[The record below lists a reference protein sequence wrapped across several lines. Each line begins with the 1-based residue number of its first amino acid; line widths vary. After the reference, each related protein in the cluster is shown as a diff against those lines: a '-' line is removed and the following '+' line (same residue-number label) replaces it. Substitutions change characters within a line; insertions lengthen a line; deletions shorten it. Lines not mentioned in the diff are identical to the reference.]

1 MQQRMYPV
9 DYGLLTP
16 AWAATPVA
24 EAASDAA
31 FAQGMLDVESAWAR
45 VQAEAGLCSQAD
57 ADAVTAISKVE
68 LYDLGALAGRG
79 PDGANALIPL
89 LGMMREQLA
98 ASGAPSTAAL
108 ALHRGATSQDVI
120 DSALM
125 LLASRSIA
133 SMRND
138 LLAAADSLS
147 ALAHRHSATLCVA
160 RSLTQHALPTV
171 FGLRAANWL
180 AALTAAGRQLDAAA
194 AELPLQWGGAV
205 GTLASLHQR
214 LGAALPYKSD
224 HQLSARAAEL
234 TANLAAELGLA
245 VPVAPWHTV
254 RQPVLALGSALAS
267 VAAAT
272 GTFGAD
278 VLTASR
284 PEIAELSEP
293 REAGKG
299 GSSAMPQK
307 QNPVHSV
314 LLRNAALAAP
324 AHLATLYTAAGTAVD
339 ERPDGGWHT
348 EWSALRE
355 LVRLAGGAAHHAS
368 VLASG
373 LGVHPEAMA
382 RNMALSGDLLVSERI
397 STVASPLVAGGKA
410 AVQELVLE
418 SLRTGTPLRSLLQG
432 VLPSDLDNQLFLDDL
447 LNPASY
453 LGSAHDF
460 INRIRDDFNDWKNA

>member
-1 MQQRMYPV
+1 MFPA

-24 EAASDAA
+24 DTTSDTA
-31 FAQGMLDVESAWAR
+31 FAQAMLDVEAAW
-45 VQAEAGLCSQAD
+45 VKVQAD
-57 ADAVTAISKVE
+57 ASLCSAADAQAVADIAKVE
-68 LYDLGALAGRG
+68 LYDLAELAGKG

-89 LGMMREQLA
+89 LGMMRAQLTT
-98 ASGAPSTAAL
+98 SGAPATAAT

-125 LLASRSIA
+125 LMAARSITLLRA
-133 SMRND
+133 D
-138 LLAAADSLS
+138 LLTAGVALSELS
-147 ALAHRHSATLCVA
+147 AAHATTLCVA

-180 AALTAAGRQLDAAA
+180 AALTAAGRVLDAVS
-194 AELPLQWGGAV
+194 LPLQWGGAV

-214 LGAALPYKSD
+214 LGTSLPYKSEHSLAERA
-224 HQLSARAAEL
+224 HQLS
-234 TANLAAELGLA
+234 TALATELGLS

-254 RQPVLALGSALAS
+254 RQPVLSLGSALGS
-267 VAAAT
+267 VIAAA

-284 PEIAELSEP
+284 PEIGELSEP

-314 LLRNAALAAP
+314 LLRNAAFAAP
-324 AHLATLYTAAGTAVD
+324 AHVGTLFTAAGTAVD
-339 ERPDGGWHT
+339 ERPDGGWHA
-348 EWSALRE
+348 EWAPLRE
-355 LVRLAGGAAHHAS
+355 LLRLAGGAGHHAAR
-368 VLASG
+368 LATG
-373 LGVHPEAMA
+373 LDVHPEAMA

-397 STVASPLVAGGKA
+397 SAVVAPLVDGGKA

-418 SLRTGTPLRSLLQG
+418 SLRTGTPLRSLLLG
-432 VLPSDLDNQLFLDDL
+432 VLPSDMDNHVFLDDL
-447 LNPASY
+447 LDPAGY
-453 LGSAHDF
+453 LGSATDF
-460 INRIRDDFNDWKNA
+460 ITRIRDDFNDWKVS

>member
-1 MQQRMYPV
+1 MFPA

-24 EAASDAA
+24 DTTSDTA
-31 FAQGMLDVESAWAR
+31 FAQAMLDVEAAW
-45 VQAEAGLCSQAD
+45 VKVQAD
-57 ADAVTAISKVE
+57 ASLCSAADAQAVADIAKVE
-68 LYDLGALAGRG
+68 LYDLAELAGKG

-89 LGMMREQLA
+89 LGMMRAQLT
-98 ASGAPSTAAL
+98 ASGAPATAAT

-125 LLASRSIA
+125 LMAARSITLIRA
-133 SMRND
+133 D
-138 LLAAADSLS
+138 LLTAGVALSELS
-147 ALAHRHSATLCVA
+147 AAHATTLCVA

-180 AALTAAGRQLDAAA
+180 AALTAAGRVLDAVS
-194 AELPLQWGGAV
+194 LPLQWGGAV

-214 LGAALPYKSD
+214 LGTSLPYKSEHSLAERA
-224 HQLSARAAEL
+224 HQLS
-234 TANLAAELGLA
+234 TALATELGLG

-254 RQPVLALGSALAS
+254 RQPVLSLGSALGS
-267 VAAAT
+267 VIAAA

-284 PEIAELSEP
+284 PEIGELSEP

-314 LLRNAALAAP
+314 LLRNAAFAAP
-324 AHLATLYTAAGTAVD
+324 AHVGTLFTAAGTAVD
-339 ERPDGGWHT
+339 ERPDGGWHA
-348 EWSALRE
+348 EWAPLRE
-355 LVRLAGGAAHHAS
+355 LLRLAGGAGHHAAR
-368 VLASG
+368 LATG
-373 LGVHPEAMA
+373 LDVHPEAMA

-397 STVASPLVAGGKA
+397 SAVVAPLVDGGKA

-418 SLRTGTPLRSLLQG
+418 SLRTGTPLRSLLLG
-432 VLPSDLDNQLFLDDL
+432 VLPSDMDNHVFLDDL
-447 LNPASY
+447 LDPAGY
-453 LGSAHDF
+453 LGSATDF
-460 INRIRDDFNDWKNA
+460 ITRIRDDFNDWKVS

>member
-1 MQQRMYPV
+1 MYPV

-31 FAQGMLDVESAWAR
+31 FAQGMLDVEAAWAR

-57 ADAVTAISKVE
+57 ADAVTAIARVE
-68 LYDLGALAGRG
+68 LYDLGALAERG

-98 ASGAPSTAAL
+98 QAGAPSTAAL
-108 ALHRGATSQDVI
+108 ALHRGATSQDII

-125 LLASRSIA
+125 LLASRSLA
-133 SMRND
+133 AMRTD
-138 LLAAADSLS
+138 LLAAAAALS
-147 ALAHRHSATLCVA
+147 ELARKHAATLCAA

-194 AELPLQWGGAV
+194 ASLPLQWGGAV

-214 LGAALPYKSD
+214 LGSALPYKSE
-224 HQLSARAAEL
+224 HRLAQRAHEL
-234 TANLAAELGLA
+234 TAALAAELSLA
-245 VPVAPWHTV
+245 APPAPWHTV
-254 RQPVLALGSALAS
+254 RQPVLGLGSALGS
-267 VAAAT
+267 VIAAA

-278 VLTASR
+278 VLTAAR
-284 PEIAELSEP
+284 PEIGELSEP

-314 LLRNAALAAP
+314 LLRNAALSAP
-324 AHLATLYTAAGTAVD
+324 AHVATLFTAAGTAVD

-355 LVRLAGGAAHHAS
+355 LLRLAGGAAHHAAT
-368 VLASG
+368 LASG

-397 STVASPLVAGGKA
+397 STVVAPLVAGGKA
-410 AVQELVLE
+410 KVQELVLE
-418 SLRTGTPLRSLLQG
+418 SLRTGTSLRTLLSQ
-432 VLPSDLDNQLFLDDL
+432 VLPSDMDNQLFLDDL
-447 LNPASY
+447 LDPAGY
-453 LGSAHDF
+453 LGSATDF
-460 INRIRDDFNDWKNA
+460 IDRIREDFNDWKNA

>member
-1 MQQRMYPV
+1 MYPV

-31 FAQGMLDVESAWAR
+31 FAQGMLDVEAAWAR

-57 ADAVTAISKVE
+57 ADAVTAIARVE
-68 LYDLGALAGRG
+68 LYDLGALAERG

-98 ASGAPSTAAL
+98 QAGAPSTAAL
-108 ALHRGATSQDVI
+108 ALHRGATSQDII

-133 SMRND
+133 AMRTD
-138 LLAAADSLS
+138 LLAAAAALS
-147 ALAHRHSATLCVA
+147 ELARKHAATLCAA

-194 AELPLQWGGAV
+194 ASLPLQWGGAV

-214 LGAALPYKSD
+214 LGSALPYKSE
-224 HQLSARAAEL
+224 HRLAQRAHEL
-234 TANLAAELGLA
+234 TAALAAELSLA
-245 VPVAPWHTV
+245 APLAPWHTV
-254 RQPVLALGSALAS
+254 RQPVLGLGSALGS
-267 VAAAT
+267 VIAAA

-278 VLTASR
+278 VLTAAR
-284 PEIAELSEP
+284 PEIGELSEP

-314 LLRNAALAAP
+314 LLRNTALSAP
-324 AHLATLYTAAGTAVD
+324 AHVATLFTAAGTAVD
-339 ERPDGGWHT
+339 ERPDGGWHA
-348 EWSALRE
+348 EWASLRE
-355 LVRLAGGAAHHAS
+355 LLRLAGGAAHHAAT
-368 VLASG
+368 LASG

-397 STVASPLVAGGKA
+397 STVVAPLVAGGKA
-410 AVQELVLE
+410 KVQELVLE
-418 SLRTGTPLRSLLQG
+418 SLRTGTSLRTLLSQ
-432 VLPSDLDNQLFLDDL
+432 VLPSDMDNQLFLNDL
-447 LNPASY
+447 LDPAGY
-453 LGSAHDF
+453 LGSATDF
-460 INRIRDDFNDWKNA
+460 ITRIREDFTDWKDS

>member
-1 MQQRMYPV
+1 MYPV

-31 FAQGMLDVESAWAR
+31 FAQGMLDVEAAWAR

-57 ADAVTAISKVE
+57 ADAVTAIARVE
-68 LYDLGALAGRG
+68 LYDLGALAERG

-98 ASGAPSTAAL
+98 QAGAPSTAAL
-108 ALHRGATSQDVI
+108 ALHRGATSQDII

-133 SMRND
+133 AMRTD
-138 LLAAADSLS
+138 LLAAAAALS
-147 ALAHRHSATLCVA
+147 ELARKHAATLCAA

-194 AELPLQWGGAV
+194 ASLPLQWGGAV

-214 LGAALPYKSD
+214 LGSALPYKSE
-224 HQLSARAAEL
+224 HRLAQRAHEL
-234 TANLAAELGLA
+234 TAALAAELSLA
-245 VPVAPWHTV
+245 APLAPWHTV
-254 RQPVLALGSALAS
+254 RQPVLGLGSALGS
-267 VAAAT
+267 VIAAA

-278 VLTASR
+278 VLTAAR
-284 PEIAELSEP
+284 PEIGELSEP

-314 LLRNAALAAP
+314 LLRNAALSAP
-324 AHLATLYTAAGTAVD
+324 AHVATLFTAAGTAVD
-339 ERPDGGWHT
+339 ERPDGGWHA
-348 EWSALRE
+348 EWASLRE
-355 LVRLAGGAAHHAS
+355 LLRLAGGAAHHAAT
-368 VLASG
+368 LASG

-397 STVASPLVAGGKA
+397 STVVAPLVAGGKA
-410 AVQELVLE
+410 KVQELVLE
-418 SLRTGTPLRSLLQG
+418 SLRTGTPLRTLLSQ
-432 VLPSDLDNQLFLDDL
+432 VLPSDMDNQLFLDDL
-447 LNPASY
+447 LDPAGY
-453 LGSAHDF
+453 LGSATDF
-460 INRIRDDFNDWKNA
+460 IDRIREDFNDWKNA

>member
-1 MQQRMYPV
+1 MYPA

-24 EAASDAA
+24 RTASDAA
-31 FAQGMLDVESAWAR
+31 FAQGMLDVEAAWVK
-45 VQAEAGLCSQAD
+45 VQAEAGLCSAAD
-57 ADAVTAISKVE
+57 ARAVAEIARVE
-68 LYDLGALAGRG
+68 LYDLAELAGKG

-89 LGMMREQLA
+89 LGMMRQQLA
-98 ASGAPSTAAL
+98 ETGAPATAAT

-125 LLASRSIA
+125 LSAVRSIA
-133 SMRND
+133 LIRTD
-138 LLAAADSLS
+138 LLAAAEALS
-147 ALAHRHSATLCVA
+147 EISAAHASTLCVA

-180 AALTAAGRQLDAAA
+180 ASFTAAGRQLDTVAAS
-194 AELPLQWGGAV
+194 LPVQWGGAV

-214 LGAALPYKSD
+214 LGSALPYKSEMS
-224 HQLSARAAEL
+224 LAERAHEL
-234 TANLAAELGLA
+234 TAALGAELSLAA
-245 VPVAPWHTV
+245 PIAPWHTA
-254 RQPVLALGSALAS
+254 RQPVLELGSALGS
-267 VAAAT
+267 VIAAA

-284 PEIAELSEP
+284 PEIGELSEP

-314 LLRNAALAAP
+314 LLRNAALSAP
-324 AHLATLYTAAGTAVD
+324 AHVATLYTAAGTAVD
-339 ERPDGGWHT
+339 ERPDGAWHA
-348 EWSALRE
+348 EWASLRE
-355 LVRLAGGAAHHAS
+355 LIRLAGGAAHHAAI
-368 VLASG
+368 LAAG
-373 LGVHPEAMA
+373 LDVHPEAMA

-397 STVASPLVAGGKA
+397 STVAAPLVAGGKA

-418 SLRTGTPLRSLLQG
+418 SLRTGTSLRTLLQG
-432 VLPSDLDNQLFLDDL
+432 VLPSDMDNQLFLDDL
-447 LNPASY
+447 LDPAGY
-453 LGSAHDF
+453 LGSATYF
-460 INRIRDDFNDWKNA
+460 ITRIREDFTDWKDS

>member
-1 MQQRMYPV
+1 MFPA

-24 EAASDAA
+24 DTTSDTA
-31 FAQGMLDVESAWAR
+31 FAQAMLDVEAAW
-45 VQAEAGLCSQAD
+45 VKVQAD
-57 ADAVTAISKVE
+57 ASLCSAADAQAVADIAKVE
-68 LYDLGALAGRG
+68 LYDLAELAGKG

-89 LGMMREQLA
+89 LGMMRAQLT
-98 ASGAPSTAAL
+98 ASGAPATAAT

-125 LLASRSIA
+125 LMAARSITLIRA
-133 SMRND
+133 D
-138 LLAAADSLS
+138 LLTAGVALSELS
-147 ALAHRHSATLCVA
+147 AAHATTLCVA

-180 AALTAAGRQLDAAA
+180 AALTGAGRVLDAVS
-194 AELPLQWGGAV
+194 LPLQWGGAV

-214 LGAALPYKSD
+214 LGTSLPYKSEHSLAERA
-224 HQLSARAAEL
+224 HQLS
-234 TANLAAELGLA
+234 TALATELGLSI
-245 VPVAPWHTV
+245 PVAPWHTV
-254 RQPVLALGSALAS
+254 RQPVLSLGSALGS
-267 VAAAT
+267 VIAAA

-284 PEIAELSEP
+284 PEIGELSEP

-314 LLRNAALAAP
+314 LLRNAAFAAP
-324 AHLATLYTAAGTAVD
+324 AHVGTLFTVAGTAVD
-339 ERPDGGWHT
+339 ERPDGGWHA
-348 EWSALRE
+348 EWAPLRE
-355 LVRLAGGAAHHAS
+355 LLRLAGGAGHHAAR
-368 VLASG
+368 LATG
-373 LGVHPEAMA
+373 LDVHPEAMA

-397 STVASPLVAGGKA
+397 SAVVAPLVDGGKA

-418 SLRTGTPLRSLLQG
+418 SLRTGTPLRSLLLG
-432 VLPSDLDNQLFLDDL
+432 VLPSDMDNHVFLDDL
-447 LNPASY
+447 LDPAGY
-453 LGSAHDF
+453 LGSATDF
-460 INRIRDDFNDWKNA
+460 ITRIRDDFNDWKVS

>member
-1 MQQRMYPV
+1 MYPA

-24 EAASDAA
+24 ATASDAA
-31 FAQGMLDVESAWAR
+31 FAQGMLDVEAAW
-45 VQAEAGLCSQAD
+45 VKVQAD
-57 ADAVTAISKVE
+57 ASLCSAADARAVAEIAKVE
-68 LYDLGALAGRG
+68 LYDLGVLAGKG

-89 LGMMREQLA
+89 LGMMRTKLA
-98 ASGAPSTAAL
+98 ESGAPATAAT
-108 ALHRGATSQDVI
+108 ALHRGATSQDII

-125 LLASRSIA
+125 LMAARSIKA
-133 SMRND
+133 IRTD
-138 LLAAADSLS
+138 LLTAADALSELS
-147 ALAHRHSATLCVA
+147 AAHASTLCVA

-180 AALTAAGRQLDAAA
+180 ASLTAAGRQLDSVAAA
-194 AELPLQWGGAV
+194 LPLQWGGAV

-214 LGAALPYKSD
+214 LGTALPYKSE
-224 HQLSARAAEL
+224 HSLAERAHELSAA
-234 TANLAAELGLA
+234 LATELGLVA
-245 VPVAPWHTV
+245 PVAPWHTV
-254 RQPVLALGSALAS
+254 RQPFLALGSALGS
-267 VAAAT
+267 VIAAA

-284 PEIAELSEP
+284 PEIGELSEP

-314 LLRNAALAAP
+314 LLRNAALSAP

-339 ERPDGGWHT
+339 ERPDGGWHA
-348 EWSALRE
+348 EWASLRE
-355 LVRLAGGAAHHAS
+355 LIRLAGGAATHAA
-368 VLASG
+368 VLAAG

-418 SLRTGTPLRSLLQG
+418 SLRTGTPLRTLLQG
-432 VLPSDLDNQLFLDDL
+432 ALPSDMDNHLFLDDL
-447 LNPASY
+447 LDPAGY
-453 LGSAHDF
+453 LGSATYF
-460 INRIRDDFNDWKNA
+460 ITRIREDFTDWKNA

>member
-1 MQQRMYPV
+1 MYPV

-31 FAQGMLDVESAWAR
+31 FAQGMLDVEAAWAR

-57 ADAVTAISKVE
+57 ADAVTAIARVE
-68 LYDLGALAGRG
+68 LYDLGALAERG

-98 ASGAPSTAAL
+98 QAGAPSTAAL
-108 ALHRGATSQDVI
+108 ALHRGATSQDII

-133 SMRND
+133 AMRTD
-138 LLAAADSLS
+138 LLAAAAALS
-147 ALAHRHSATLCVA
+147 ELALKHAATLCAA

-194 AELPLQWGGAV
+194 ASLPLQWGGAV

-214 LGAALPYKSD
+214 LGSALPYKSE
-224 HQLSARAAEL
+224 HRLAQRAHEL
-234 TANLAAELGLA
+234 TAALAAELSLA
-245 VPVAPWHTV
+245 APLAPWHTV
-254 RQPVLALGSALAS
+254 RQPVLGLGSALGS
-267 VAAAT
+267 VIAAA

-278 VLTASR
+278 VLTAAR
-284 PEIAELSEP
+284 PEIGELSEP

-314 LLRNAALAAP
+314 LLRNAALSAP
-324 AHLATLYTAAGTAVD
+324 AHVATLFTAAGTAVD
-339 ERPDGGWHT
+339 ERPDGGWHA
-348 EWSALRE
+348 EWASLRE
-355 LVRLAGGAAHHAS
+355 LLRLAGGAAHHAAT
-368 VLASG
+368 LASG

-397 STVASPLVAGGKA
+397 STVVAPLVAGGKA
-410 AVQELVLE
+410 KVQELVLE
-418 SLRTGTPLRSLLQG
+418 SLRTGTSLRTLLSQ
-432 VLPSDLDNQLFLDDL
+432 VLPSDMDNQLFLDDL
-447 LNPASY
+447 LDPAGY
-453 LGSAHDF
+453 LGSATDF
-460 INRIRDDFNDWKNA
+460 IDRIREDFNDWKNA